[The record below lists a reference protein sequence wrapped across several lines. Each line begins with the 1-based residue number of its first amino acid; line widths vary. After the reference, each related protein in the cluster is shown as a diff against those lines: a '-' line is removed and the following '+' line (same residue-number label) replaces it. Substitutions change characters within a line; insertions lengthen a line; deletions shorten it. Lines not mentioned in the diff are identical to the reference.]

1 MKSKSLF
8 ILGLIS
14 ALGIT
19 QSVYANTTANLFSTT
34 PSTERT
40 QLPSPEDKK
49 IQDAIK
55 SEITKDSSLRDVAHS
70 ISIKSSEGTVTIRG
84 IVKNTEQKD
93 KVIELAKK
101 ANNVQEVKDELAVTS
116 QDFGTNTV
124 R

>member
-14 ALGIT
+14 ALGMT

-34 PSTERT
+34 PTEGT
-40 QLPSPEDKK
+40 QQPSPEDKK
-49 IQDAIK
+49 IQDSIK
-55 SEITKDSSLRDVAHS
+55 SEIAKDSSLRDVAHS
-70 ISIKSSEGTVTIRG
+70 ISIKSSDGTVIIRG

-101 ANNVQEVKDELAVTS
+101 TNNVQEVKDELAVSS